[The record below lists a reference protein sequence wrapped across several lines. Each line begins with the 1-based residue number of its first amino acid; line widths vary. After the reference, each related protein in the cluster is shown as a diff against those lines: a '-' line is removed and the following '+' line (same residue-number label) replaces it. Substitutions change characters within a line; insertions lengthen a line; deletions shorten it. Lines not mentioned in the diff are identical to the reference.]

1 MTKDKKQTPQQVFN
15 QFLFAAMMEKIRAGE
30 EITKWIE
37 TIWHDIESLDTAQG
51 FLNKDQCELSQ
62 RVRGLEEKSNHI
74 EAENHS
80 LLNGNYERR
89 IEKLENTPAT
99 SLNTAII
106 ANHSKRIGDLERE
119 NTEALNAHGT
129 RGLQLA
135 TIIQRIADLEEANA
149 GLWEAG
155 TEQDAGILSLL
166 KALPDIEILKTRFG
180 GLDKSYADTIR
191 TFELKMKEQREDYH
205 AHIRQLVE
213 ENEAAHKSIELQGA

>member
-80 LLNGNYERR
+80 LLNGNYDRR

-149 GLWEAG
+149 GLWERTTALENKLLFEG
-155 TEQDAGILSLL
+155 KAQQWQTEQINILQLQMKNLL
-166 KALPDIEILKTRFG
+166 PQINKVMET
-180 GLDKSYADTIR
+180 DKKPR
-191 TFELKMKEQREDYH
+191 KVK
-205 AHIRQLVE
+205 
-213 ENEAAHKSIELQGA
+213 